1 MTRVGLVSRGSA
13 AGFAG
18 HRPGSRVG
26 LAPPGRSAV
35 FIPNGP
41 G

>member
-26 LAPPGRSAV
+26 H
-35 FIPNGP
+35 
-41 G
+41 